1 MRTLLTAALLLT
13 CALPARAKEALPP
26 DPAETFAYVLAV
38 VQENY
43 ARRVSQPELIYAAA
57 ESMLDG
63 LDPHSAFLRPRWLQR
78 MREDT
83 SGEFGGLGLVVTKLN
98 DGPVVVHEPI
108 PDTPAERAGLQKG
121 DEILA
126 VDGESTIPMCLDCPN
141 GAIDRMKG
149 RRGTAVTLSVRR
161 DGWPEPRDFRL
172 VRDRIRM
179 KSVKGRTLEP
189 GYGYV
194 EIAAFTEHTDHYLQA
209 KIEELRKLNDGKL
222 EGLVLDLRG
231 NPGGLLDQAVR
242 VAELFLP
249 GGKIVSTIGR
259 GGRGAER
266 HFARARGTLPYMP
279 LVLLVDAG
287 SASAAEIVAGA
298 LQDHG
303 RALLMGERTFGKG
316 SVQSIIELDDGS
328 GLKLTVARYYT
339 PNDRSIQERGID
351 PDVVVRLPLDWVP
364 PESADPETA
373 GDYLLWSA
381 LNTLKT
387 GNRIRSTTRPERNA
401 APDG

>member
-1 MRTLLTAALLLT
+1 VRVDRPFFAALLLT
-13 CALPARAKEALPP
+13 LPLSATAKESLPP
-26 DPAETFAYVLAV
+26 DPAESFAYVLAA

-43 ARRVSQPELIYAAA
+43 ARRVSQPDLIYAAA
-57 ESMLDG
+57 ESMLDC
-63 LDPHSAFLRPRWLQR
+63 LDPHSAFLRPRWFQR

-83 SGEFGGLGLVVTKLN
+83 SGEFGGLGLVVTKVS

-108 PDTPAERAGLQKG
+108 PDTPADRAGLQKG

-126 VDGESTIPMCLDCPN
+126 VDGDPTAPMDLDT
-141 GAIDRMKG
+141 AVDRMKG
-149 RRGTAVTLSVRR
+149 RRGTAVTLSIRR
-161 DGWPEPRDFRL
+161 DGWPGPRDFRL

-179 KSVKGRTLEP
+179 KSVKGRMLEP
-189 GYGYV
+189 GYGYAQ
-194 EIAAFTEHTDHYLQA
+194 ITAFTEHTDYYLQA
-209 KIEELRKLNDGKL
+209 KIEELRKLNDAPL

-249 GGKIVSTIGR
+249 GGKVVSTIGR
-259 GGRGAER
+259 DGRGIER
-266 HFARARGTLPYMP
+266 HFARARGTLPHVP
-279 LVLLVDAG
+279 TVLLVDAG

-339 PNDRSIQERGID
+339 PRDRSIQELGIE
-351 PDVVVRLPLDWVP
+351 PDVTVRLPLDWIP
-364 PESADPETA
+364 PGGTDLETA
-373 GDYLLWSA
+373 ADYILWTA
-381 LNTLKT
+381 LQTLKA
-387 GNRIRSTTRPERNA
+387 GNRIRSSARSDQDVS
-401 APDG
+401 PDG